1 MTLDRWINIL
11 VPITLIEM
19 MVASGLGVTFSEVLA
34 VARNWSLVARAAVAN
49 YVLVPAATI
58 ALLLVFR
65 AEPMVAAGFLILA
78 VCPGAPYG
86 PPATAVAKG
95 NVTIAVGLMII
106 LAGSSAI
113 LAPPLLKLLL
123 PMMAGGAPAQIGLAK
138 MAMTLMVTQLI
149 PLCVGLGIR
158 HWYPNA
164 AAKSR
169 KPANRL
175 SLLLNLTVIVLIL
188 TAQYQML
195 LAIRARGLVGM
206 LALLAVSFVVGW
218 LLGRGDDRKAMT
230 LSTAIRNVGVG
241 LVIATTAFPDTPV
254 LTAILAYGLIQV
266 VGTLLAASA
275 WSQMGSRGLAVS
287 AR

>member
-11 VPITLIEM
+11 VPVTLIEM
-19 MVASGLGVTFSEVLA
+19 MVASGLGVTLSEVFA
-34 VARNWSLVARAAVAN
+34 VARNWSLVTRAAVAN
-49 YVLVPAATI
+49 YVLVPTATVG
-58 ALLLVFR
+58 LLLLFR

-95 NVTIAVGLMII
+95 NVNIAVGLMIL

-113 LAPPLLKLLL
+113 LAPPLLKILL
-123 PMMAGGAPAQIGLAK
+123 PLMAAGAPAQIGLGK
-138 MAMTLMVTQLI
+138 MAMTLVVTQLI

-158 HWYPNA
+158 RWFPNA
-164 AAKSR
+164 AARSQ

-188 TAQYQML
+188 AAQYQML
-195 LAIRARGLVGM
+195 LTIRARGLVGM
-206 LALLAVSFVVGW
+206 LVLLAVSFAVGW